1 MIGAMNQR
9 AIVGLLIC
17 CLGLVAR
24 AQEKVIRVGII
35 GCDTSHVPAFAKE
48 FNDPNA
54 AGDIAGF
61 KVVAAFP
68 GGSPDLKK
76 DSMDRVPGYVAQLK
90 AGGVEI
96 VDSIPK
102 LLEKV
107 DVVLLESV
115 DGRPHLE
122 QARPV
127 IAARKPLFID
137 KPLAGSLAD
146 AVAIAELAKKNDVPW
161 FSSSSLRFGPK
172 LVALKTDPKV
182 GEIVGATAFSPCK
195 TEPHHPDLYWYGIH
209 GVEALY
215 TLMGPG
221 CESVTRVQTDGGELV
236 VGTWKGGRIGTFRGM
251 REGKADYGA
260 IAFGTKGIATQ
271 IGFEGYKP
279 LAEQIGRFF
288 KTRKPPVAAEETIE
302 LLAFMEAADESKRQG
317 GRPVKLEEVLEKA
330 RAEAKGK
337 VGG

>member
-1 MIGAMNQR
+1 MPGMNR
-9 AIVGLLIC
+9 ILSAALVGVLLVVH
-17 CLGLVAR
+17 GSVAS
-24 AQEKVIRVGII
+24 AEIRIGII
-35 GCDTSHVPAFAKE
+35 GCDTSHVPAFTKE
-48 FNDPNA
+48 FNDPKA
-54 AGDIAGF
+54 SGDVAGF

-76 DSMDRVPGYVAQLK
+76 DSMDRVPAYVEQLK

-127 IAARKPLFID
+127 IAAHKPLFID

-146 AVAIAELAKKNDVPW
+146 AVAIAELSKRNDVPW

-172 LVALKTDPKV
+172 LVALRSDPKV
-182 GEIVGATAFSPCK
+182 GEIVGAEAFSPCK

-215 TLMGPG
+215 ALMGPG

-236 VGTWKGGRIGTFRGM
+236 VGTWKGGRIGTFRGI

-260 IAFGTKGIATQ
+260 IAFGAKGIGTQ
-271 IGFEGYKP
+271 LGFEGYKP

-288 KTRKPPVAAEETIE
+288 KTKKSPVAAEETIE
-302 LLAFMEAADESKRQG
+302 LMAFMEAADESKRQG
-317 GRPVKLEEVLEKA
+317 GRPVKLAEVLGKA
-330 RAEAKGK
+330 REEAKGK

>member
-48 FNDPNA
+48 FNDPKA

-221 CESVTRVQTDGGELV
+221 CESVTRVQTDGAELV

-260 IAFGTKGIATQ
+260 IAFGTKGIGTQ

-302 LLAFMEAADESKRQG
+302 LMAFMEAADESKRQG